1 MINDGV
7 AGRADG
13 FYWPA
18 PNDLADLVATILPDT
33 SLRKATIFL
42 FPFACFIRRRN
53 HHDMHTV
60 FFI

>member
-1 MINDGV
+1 MTLPYPFRPQYVCCKYQPMINDGV

-33 SLRKATIFL
+33 SLSKATIFRVL
-42 FPFACFIRRRN
+42 
-53 HHDMHTV
+53 
-60 FFI
+60 